1 MEQLFVNKPTGKQ
14 PNFNGPFHLVALVT
28 MPVVAHMLS
37 NPWWIMNGKLPI
49 QWTLEKEK
57 KMMDEY
63 CAKDDDERDTAI
75 TQL

>member
-1 MEQLFVNKPTGKQ
+1 
-14 PNFNGPFHLVALVT
+14 
-28 MPVVAHMLS
+28 
-37 NPWWIMNGKLPI
+37 MNGKLPI

>member
-14 PNFNGPFHLVALVT
+14 PKYNGSFYPSNDASGGTHALKSL
-28 MPVVAHMLS
+28 MDNEWEAADPMDF
-37 NPWWIMNGKLPI
+37 GKR
-49 QWTLEKEK
+49 K

>member
-1 MEQLFVNKPTGKQ
+1 MDNEWEAADPMDFGKR
-14 PNFNGPFHLVALVT
+14 
-28 MPVVAHMLS
+28 
-37 NPWWIMNGKLPI
+37 
-49 QWTLEKEK
+49 K